1 MLKTV
6 IIPVNTITKIKN
18 FTNSTVFYT
27 ENTYWV
33 CVKNQSMPVP
43 GDTFITLSLKG
54 KSDNQ

>member
-6 IIPVNTITKIKN
+6 IIPVNTITKIKK
-18 FTNSTVFYT
+18 FPNSTVFYT
-27 ENTYWV
+27 DNSYWV
-33 CVKNQSMPVP
+33 CIETQSMPVP